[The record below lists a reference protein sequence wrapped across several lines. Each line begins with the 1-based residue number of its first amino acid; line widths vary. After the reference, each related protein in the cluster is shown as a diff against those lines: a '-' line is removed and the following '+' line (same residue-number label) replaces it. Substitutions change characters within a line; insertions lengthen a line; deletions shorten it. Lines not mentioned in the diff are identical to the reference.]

1 MPRQF
6 HAKVRSR
13 KFNWTRKSCAQMFQV
28 RADNAIANADYTEN
42 NFDRFYFISF
52 FMKKLSNLQL
62 SPLIVNF

>member
-42 NFDRFYFISF
+42 NFAGLFLFN
-52 FMKKLSNLQL
+52 KT
-62 SPLIVNF
+62 VV

>member
-42 NFDRFYFISF
+42 NFDGSYFISF
-52 FMKKLSNLQL
+52 FYKM
-62 SPLIVNF
+62 VV

>member
-28 RADNAIANADYTEN
+28 RADNAIANADYPRQYQKAASVLGADSYAKEVPGSGME
-42 NFDRFYFISF
+42 RAW
-52 FMKKLSNLQL
+52 
-62 SPLIVNF
+62 